1 MVEQPRVPT
10 STYRLQVNAE
20 FTLDQAA
27 ATVGYLRDLGVDAVY
42 VSPLLRSAAG
52 SQHGYDV
59 VDPQV
64 VDPDRGG
71 EAGWLRFRDACRE
84 AGLAI
89 VLDIVPNHLG
99 VADASENAAWW
110 DVLRM
115 GQDSPYAHWFDIDWS
130 VGTVLLQVLGDDV
143 DLATDL
149 TIDGD
154 ELHYFEHRFPIAPGT
169 AAPGDAPDVV
179 HGRQHY
185 TLMNFRLADTRQNYR
200 RFFAVTTLAGIRVE
214 TSDVFDPTHLR
225 IRRWV
230 DEDAVDGLRVDH
242 PDGLVDPDR
251 YLDQLREL
259 APQAWLLVEKI
270 LEPGE
275 ELPPWPVDG
284 TTGYDAMTEVDAV
297 FLDPAA
303 GSALTELYRT
313 LTGDERDFA
322 QHVEAGKRMIATTIL
337 QAEVSRI
344 ARLFDG
350 DPLAAH
356 GPGEL
361 RTAIAELAV
370 AFPLYRSYL
379 PRGTEDFDEA
389 VSAVH
394 ERRPDLDA
402 VMAAIRPRLLDAD
415 DEAARRFQQLSG
427 AVMAKG
433 VEDTAYYRYSRFVA
447 ANEVGGDPAHLGLST
462 TDFHTRQEIRQ
473 RRQPRSMTALSTHDT
488 KRAEDV
494 RAALTV
500 LAEVPE
506 RWGELAQLLMGAAP
520 MPNPAFA
527 YLLWQVVVA
536 IGFAD
541 RARVH
546 AYAEKAMREAA
557 DGTGW
562 IDPDAAFEDAVH
574 AAVDTA
580 YDDSDLNAAV
590 QDFRAFTQPF
600 ARSNALSHKLVQLT
614 MPGVPDV
621 YQGTEFWDDSLVD
634 PDNRRPVDFEKRHA
648 ALVTLKASARDGGAQ
663 LDGSATIEDLDT
675 AKLLV
680 VTQALTLRRDNPE
693 AFTTYTPVEVI
704 GPQAAHVLAFDRGSA
719 VTVATRLPVSLAEA
733 GGWHPDTMLVLDG
746 TYIDRLTGAT
756 INSPPST
763 GVPVFAI
770 LSRYPVALLEKVAAP
785 TSHPSSSFD
794 TASPEGTSA

>member
-1 MVEQPRVPT
+1 MAEQPRVPS

-27 ATVGYLRDLGVDAVY
+27 AIVGYLRDLGVDAVY
-42 VSPLLRSAAG
+42 LSPILRSAAG

-59 VDPQV
+59 VDPHV
-64 VDPDRGG
+64 IDPDRGG
-71 EAGWLRFRDACRE
+71 EPGWRRFRDACRD

-99 VADASENAAWW
+99 VADASENSAWW
-110 DVLRM
+110 DVLRL
-115 GQDSPYAHWFDIDWS
+115 GQDSPCVHWFDIDWS
-130 VGTVLLQVLGDDV
+130 VGTVLLPVLGDDA

-149 TIDGD
+149 TIAGD
-154 ELHYFEHRFPIAPGT
+154 ELRYFEHRFPIAPGT
-169 AAPGDAPDVV
+169 AASGDAPDVV
-179 HGRQHY
+179 HDRQHY

-200 RFFAVTTLAGIRVE
+200 RFFGVTSLAGIRVE
-214 TSDVFDPTHLR
+214 APDVFDSSHSR
-225 IRRWV
+225 IRGWV
-230 DEDAVDGLRVDH
+230 DDDAVDGLRVDH
-242 PDGLVDPDR
+242 PDGLVDPDL
-251 YLDQLREL
+251 YLDQLRKL

-275 ELPPWPVDG
+275 ELASWPVDG
-284 TTGYDAMTEVDAV
+284 TTGYDAMTEADAV

-303 GSALTELYRT
+303 GSALTGLYRT
-313 LTGDERDFA
+313 LTGDERDFG
-322 QHVEAGKRMIATTIL
+322 QHVEVGKRMIATTIL

-350 DPLAAH
+350 DTLAGH
-356 GPGEL
+356 GPDDL

-402 VMAAIRPRLLDAD
+402 IVATIRPRLLDAGH
-415 DEAARRFQQLSG
+415 EAARRFQQLSG

-447 ANEVGGDPAHLGLST
+447 ANEVGGDPAHLGLDT
-462 TDFHTRQEIRQ
+462 TDFHARQEIRQ
-473 RRQPRSMTALSTHDT
+473 RRGPRSMTSLSTHDT
-488 KRAEDV
+488 KRGEDV
-494 RAALTV
+494 RAALAV

-506 RWGELAQLLMGAAP
+506 RWGELARLLMRSAP

-527 YLLWQVVVA
+527 YLVWQTLVA
-536 IGFAD
+536 IGFVD
-541 RARVH
+541 RSRLH

-562 IDPDAAFEDAVH
+562 IDPNAAYEDAVH

-580 YDDSDLNAAV
+580 YDDPELRAAV
-590 QDFRAFTQPF
+590 QEFRAFAQPF
-600 ARSNALSHKLVQLT
+600 ARSNAVGHKLVQLT
-614 MPGVPDV
+614 MPGIPDV

-634 PDNRRPVDFEKRHA
+634 SDNRRPVDFVARVA
-648 ALVTLKASARDGGAQ
+648 ALVRLTASATDEGAQ
-663 LDGSATIEDLDT
+663 IDDGATIQDVDT
-675 AKLLV
+675 TKLLV
-680 VTQALTLRRDNPE
+680 VTRALTLRRDHPE
-693 AFTTYTPVEVI
+693 AFTTYAAVEVT
-704 GPQAAHVLAFDRGSA
+704 GRHAAHVLAFDRGGA

-733 GGWHPDTMLVLDG
+733 GGWDTDTMLVLDG
-746 TYIDRLTGAT
+746 TYVDRLTGAT
-756 INSPPST
+756 ITASSPI

-770 LSRYPVALLEKVAAP
+770 LSRYPVALLEKFT
-785 TSHPSSSFD
+785 TSIQPVSSEG
-794 TASPEGTSA
+794 ASA